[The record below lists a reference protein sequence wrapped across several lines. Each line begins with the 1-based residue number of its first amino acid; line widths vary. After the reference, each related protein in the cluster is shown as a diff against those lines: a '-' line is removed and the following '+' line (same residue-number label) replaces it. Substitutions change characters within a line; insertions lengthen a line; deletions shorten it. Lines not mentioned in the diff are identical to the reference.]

1 MPKEPLIAP
10 RTKTEQ
16 PNPNETRKDQK
27 HFQMPE
33 QYSSEAVNKGLDEIH
48 DRINKLATEALQSG
62 EVLEDLVITGV
73 AATDAAAA
81 ITRINVLQEILRN
94 AGLLRRTK

>member
-1 MPKEPLIAP
+1 MPKEPLVAP

-16 PNPNETRKDQK
+16 PNAAETRKDQK

-33 QYSSEAVNKGLDEIH
+33 EYDSLSVNKALDEIH
-48 DRINKLATEALQSG
+48 ERINKLATEALSAG
-62 EVLEDLVITGV
+62 DVIEDL
-73 AATDAAAA
+73 AAAA
-81 ITRINVLQEILRN
+81 TLPVAVERINVLTEILRN